1 MGYYATPDGTIVSGI
16 PGLLT
21 YPPYY
26 WWEAGAMFG
35 QMIDYWYYTG
45 DSTYNDQ
52 VKAGLLNQIGTAR
65 DFVGLSH
72 SIHGTQGQ

>member
-1 MGYYATPDGTIVSGI
+1 
-16 PGLLT
+16 
-21 YPPYY
+21 
-26 WWEAGAMFG
+26 
-35 QMIDYWYYTG
+35 MIDYWYYTG